1 MGVNNVGHKG
11 FQVQLLKLLYRKN
24 RAVYFVEICV
34 IMIYDSVEL
43 YFIYEG
49 FSFVVTSIEHSVY
62 LMHCAT
68 F

>member
-43 YFIYEG
+43 YFIYED
-49 FSFVVTSIEHSVY
+49 FSFVVTSSSTVY
-62 LMHCAT
+62 I
-68 F
+68 